1 MRHFK
6 GMTYDDIRPIFE
18 KVWDQV
24 NAFVSMDSELEIPKL
39 KGKGQEVQEEE
50 PAETQKTETEQ
61 IEKQESKKDGGSRKK
76 SLGRKRAGT
85 KLRKEGD
92 KRQKTEFEMEKE
104 ELRLSLK
111 ISPDDGSEVDYE
123 PLSRKY
129 PIVSWEYQ
137 LLGTM
142 EDKDMKVFKVT
153 RSDGSS
159 SYHGDIQAFLRI
171 LDRQD
176 LNDLYSLV
184 QERFQ
189 TTNLEGHELILW
201 GDLKMIFDPDES
213 NEIWMN
219 QQDWK
224 LMKWKLHKNCRVHSL
239 FMWSTPMKI
248 NMLVEKEYP
257 LTKETLKNM
266 LKIQLEA
273 EEESSIAFE
282 LIKFIRSQLEE

>member
-39 KGKGQEVQEEE
+39 KGKGQE
-50 PAETQKTETEQ
+50 
-61 IEKQESKKDGGSRKK
+61 
-76 SLGRKRAGT
+76 
-85 KLRKEGD
+85 
-92 KRQKTEFEMEKE
+92 
-104 ELRLSLK
+104 
-111 ISPDDGSEVDYE
+111 
-123 PLSRKY
+123 
-129 PIVSWEYQ
+129 
-137 LLGTM
+137 
-142 EDKDMKVFKVT
+142 
-153 RSDGSS
+153 
-159 SYHGDIQAFLRI
+159 
-171 LDRQD
+171 
-176 LNDLYSLV
+176 
-184 QERFQ
+184 ERFQ